1 VTPVRAFCVPGRHV
15 GPVVGTVE
23 NGVSSARSI
32 RGAYPEGW
40 RLVRARCVNGE
51 WVRDETSRAKVLCCP
66 DHEPRWPE
74 VPGSPAVS
82 PYGSDDPRR
91 SFQ

>member
-1 VTPVRAFCVPGRHV
+1 VRAYCVPGLHV
-15 GPVVGTVE
+15 GPVVGTVAD
-23 NGVSSARSI
+23 G
-32 RGAYPEGW
+32 GAYPEGW

-51 WVRDETSRAKVLCCP
+51 WVRDETSKARVLCCP
-66 DHEPRWPE
+66 EHEPRWPE
-74 VPGSPAVS
+74 VPGSPAVN